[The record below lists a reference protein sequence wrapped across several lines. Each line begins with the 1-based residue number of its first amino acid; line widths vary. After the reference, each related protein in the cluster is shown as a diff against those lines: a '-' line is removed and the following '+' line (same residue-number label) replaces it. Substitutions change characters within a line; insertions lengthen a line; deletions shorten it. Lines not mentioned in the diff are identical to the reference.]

1 MARIAYRIKRVV
13 RFLLPTACCLLPA
26 VFLASCS
33 TNLNRNV
40 AATNPPIVRVRL
52 LTSQDAVTVIA
63 SEPPVYRTESDPTP
77 RVLGLPKG
85 APIVIKL
92 NSSGWQVG
100 GTTLGSGKLTIQPT
114 VEGSVAVQSSTPGPG
129 GAAAADKARPYRGLY
144 KFVPVGGGKFDLVNE
159 VDIDGYLAG
168 VLPREL
174 LRTWHE
180 ETYRAMSIACRTYVL
195 YEKAFAA
202 GRYWDVYAD
211 ERSQVYGGMVDETD
225 KSREAVNHT
234 AGVVL
239 AWAPEGQEPRIFKAY
254 FSSCCGGITQSAS
267 DAFGESPIEPL
278 SDQNNQ
284 AICNASP
291 KFNWGPVVI
300 GKEELTRRVKAWG
313 AYKKRA
319 ERDIGPIKSVEVQAL
334 NSWGR
339 PTRFTITDARNR
351 YSLMAEEFRSAC
363 NWDANNATVKEKTGV
378 NQPPVLFSSFVK
390 VITDSESI
398 RFVEGHGL
406 GHGVGLC
413 QWCSQRRAE
422 EGMRHEDIVLA
433 AYPHAKLVR
442 AY

>member
-1 MARIAYRIKRVV
+1 
-13 RFLLPTACCLLPA
+13 
-26 VFLASCS
+26 
-33 TNLNRNV
+33 LNRNV

-52 LTSQDAVTVIA
+52 LTSLDAVTVIA

-85 APIVIKL
+85 VPIVVKL
-92 NSSGWQVG
+92 NSAGWQVG

-114 VEGSVAVQSSTPGPG
+114 VEGSVSVQVAGP
-129 GAAAADKARPYRGLY
+129 ADNKPRNYRGLY
-144 KFVPVGGGKFDLVNE
+144 KFVPVSAGKFDVVNE

-180 ETYRAMSIACRTYVL
+180 ETYRAMAIACRTYVL

-254 FSSCCGGITQSAS
+254 FSSCCGGITQSVS
-267 DAFGESPIEPL
+267 DAFGETPIEPL
-278 SDQNNQ
+278 GGQNNQ

-291 KFNWGPVVI
+291 KFSWGPVVI
-300 GKEELTRRVKAWG
+300 GKEELTRRVRAWG

-319 ERDIGPIKSVEVQAL
+319 ERDMGPIKSVEVQDL
-334 NSWGR
+334 SPWGR
-339 PTRFTITDARNR
+339 PTHFLISDARNTYR
-351 YSLMAEEFRSAC
+351 LMAEEFRSAC
-363 NWDANNATVKEKTGV
+363 NWDANNAAIKEKTGV

-390 VITDSESI
+390 VITDSDSI

>member
-1 MARIAYRIKRVV
+1 MARIAHRIKRL
-13 RFLLPTACCLLPA
+13 FPPLLPA
-26 VFLASCS
+26 AYCLLLTLLFASCS

-52 LTSQDAVTVIA
+52 LTSQEAVTVIA
-63 SEPPVYRTESDPTP
+63 SEAPVYRTESDPTP

-85 APIVIKL
+85 LPIVIKL
-92 NSSGWQVG
+92 NSAGWQVG

-114 VEGSVAVQSSTPGPG
+114 VEGSVSIQAG
-129 GAAAADKARPYRGLY
+129 GAAADNKPRNYRGLY
-144 KFVPVGGGKFDLVNE
+144 KFMPVSAGKFDVVNE
-159 VDIDGYLAG
+159 VDIEGYLAG

-180 ETYRAMSIACRTYVL
+180 ETYRAMAIACRTYVL

-234 AGVVL
+234 AGIVV

-254 FSSCCGGITQSAS
+254 FSSCCGGISQNVLE
-267 DAFGESPIEPL
+267 AFGEPSIEPL
-278 SDQNNQ
+278 SGQNNQ

-300 GKEELTRRVKAWG
+300 GKEELTRRVRAWG
-313 AYKKRA
+313 VYKKRA
-319 ERDIGPIKSVEVQAL
+319 ERDIGAIKSVEVQAT
-334 NSWGR
+334 NPWGR
-339 PTRFTITDARNR
+339 PVRFSISDARNK
-351 YSLMAEEFRSAC
+351 YMLMSEEFRSAC
-363 NWDANNATVKEKTGV
+363 NWDANGPGSPSTKAGT
-378 NQPPVLFSSFVK
+378 PAPVLYSSFVK
-390 VITDSESI
+390 VITDSDSI